1 MSNCYISPYFPHSSE
16 TTEITLGTQ
25 TKNQCLE
32 TAVFDAAFQ
41 GNKTFI
47 ALDNNIPAD
56 EFINQKNTQT
66 SLKSDIIRDLLNIK
80 CTKLWMQF
88 DCEIT
93 TLNPALFSQLKCEN
107 IQSIKI
113 QTLHQL

>member
-1 MSNCYISPYFPHSSE
+1 MGP
-16 TTEITLGTQ
+16 Q

-32 TAVFDAAFQ
+32 THALDAAFQ
-41 GNKTFI
+41 ENKPFI
-47 ALDNNIPAD
+47 ALDNNITAD
-56 EFINQKNTQT
+56 EFINPKNTQM

-80 CTKLWMQF
+80 STGLWMQS

-107 IQSIKI
+107 IQSIKT
-113 QTLHQL
+113 QTLHRL